1 MQGFEKFASLDTI
14 WLNNNKLES
23 VEGLEDCV
31 RLKEIHLYSN
41 RLRTLERY
49 SFTSFKFLSRL
60 TLNDNL
66 LDDIE
71 NVLKELKV
79 LRNLISL
86 DLFNNPIET
95 EDNYR
100 LRVLAAMP
108 TLIILDR
115 HR

>member
-1 MQGFEKFASLDTI
+1 M
-14 WLNNNKLES
+14 
-23 VEGLEDCV
+23 

-41 RLRTLERY
+41 RLRTLDRY
-49 SFTSFKFLSRL
+49 SFAPFKFLSRL

-66 LDDIE
+66 LDDVE
-71 NVLKELKV
+71 NVLRELKV

-86 DLFNNPIET
+86 DLFNNPIAT

-100 LRVLAAMP
+100 LRILAAMP
-108 TLIILDR
+108 TLVILDR

>member
-1 MQGFEKFASLDTI
+1 M
-14 WLNNNKLES
+14 
-23 VEGLEDCV
+23 
-31 RLKEIHLYSN
+31 RLKEIHLFSN

-79 LRNLISL
+79 LRNLVSL

-100 LRVLAAMP
+100 LRILAAVP
-108 TLIILDR
+108 SLITFDR